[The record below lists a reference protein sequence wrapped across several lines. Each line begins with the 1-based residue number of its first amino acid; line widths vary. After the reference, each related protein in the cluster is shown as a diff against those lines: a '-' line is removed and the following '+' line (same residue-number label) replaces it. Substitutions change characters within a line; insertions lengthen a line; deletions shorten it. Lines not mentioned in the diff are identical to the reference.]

1 MADVDAAATST
12 VGVMGETGKAGAN
25 GETSLKDKGV

>member
-12 VGVMGETGKAGAN
+12 VGVTGKAGAN